1 MNRLNSI
8 AFFSLLLIC
17 IGLSAQ
23 SSNDEL
29 MPVRGLSIAAPRT
42 QSVDQFV
49 KFIDDELAAR
59 QINVLILRVDY
70 NYQYKSH
77 PELRD
82 SAALSEL
89 DVKKIVM
96 ACRQNGIR
104 IVPQI
109 NLLGHQSW
117 AGSTG
122 NLLKMYPEFDET
134 PSVKMPENYEWPN
147 EDGLYC
153 KSYCPLHPGVHKVV
167 FEVMDELLDVFEA
180 SDFHAGMD
188 EVFYIGEEECPR
200 CSGHDKAELFAGE
213 VWRIRNHLAEKERN
227 LWIWGDRLLDGKA
240 TGLGMWEASMNNTY
254 RAIDM
259 IPKDVFICDWH
270 YERPDKTAVY
280 FAMKGFKVATCPWRD
295 PEVALVQVQ
304 DMIGFRNTAT
314 PEMKANFQGIILTY
328 WSSAENFIRNFY
340 DSNVEGGTKE
350 MLSIF

>member
-1 MNRLNSI
+1 MKQLKLV
-8 AFFSLLLIC
+8 AFSLLIMTFSSL
-17 IGLSAQ
+17 LAQ

-49 KFIDDELAAR
+49 KFIDDELAVR

-77 PELRD
+77 PELSD
-82 SAALSEL
+82 SAGLSEQDL
-89 DVKKIVM
+89 KRIVM
-96 ACRQNGIR
+96 ACQKHGIR
-104 IVPQI
+104 IIPQI

-122 NLLKMYPEFDET
+122 NLLKVYPEFDET
-134 PSVKMPENYEWPN
+134 PSVKMPENYKWPN

-153 KSYCPLHPGVHKVV
+153 KSYCPLHPGVHEIV
-167 FEVMDELLDVFEA
+167 FDIMDELLDVFEA

-200 CSGHDKAELFAGE
+200 CAGRDKAELFAGE

-227 LWIWGDRLLDGKA
+227 LWIWGDRLLDGKT
-240 TGLGMWEASMNNTY
+240 TGLGMWEASMNNTH

-270 YERPDKTAVY
+270 YERADKTAVY
-280 FAMKGFKVATCPWRD
+280 FAMKGLKVATCPWRD
-295 PEVALVQVQ
+295 PEVARIQVQ

-314 PEMKANFQGIILTY
+314 PEMKKNFQGIILTY
-328 WSSAENFIRNFY
+328 WSSAESFMNNFY
-340 DSNVEGGTKE
+340 DGKAEGGTKE